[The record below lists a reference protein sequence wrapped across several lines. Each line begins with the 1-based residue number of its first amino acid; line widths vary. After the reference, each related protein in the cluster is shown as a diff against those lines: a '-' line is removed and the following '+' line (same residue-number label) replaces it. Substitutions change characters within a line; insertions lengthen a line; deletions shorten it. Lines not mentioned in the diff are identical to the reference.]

1 MKEFPIHT
9 PQHLGSVL
17 QGFRKEQGLNQ
28 TEVGAKVGLG
38 QSVVSQLEKSP
49 ERAGWGKVFKLL
61 SALDLEIVVRPR
73 GSGVRKS
80 EW

>member
-1 MKEFPIHT
+1 MKEFPIKT
-9 PQHLGSVL
+9 PQQLGSVL
-17 QGFRKEQGLNQ
+17 QGFRKDQGLNQ
-28 TEVGAKVGLG
+28 TDAGSKVGLG